1 MKYLLKFPFYF
12 GLPNELNLNS
22 KSLNLQVLFLHD
34 CILSGISP
42 SKDLNLSFVC
52 LNLFMS
58 SLLSCEIEFNN
69 SL

>member
-1 MKYLLKFPFYF
+1 VEFFFYF
-12 GLPNELNLNS
+12 GLPSELNLNS

-34 CILSGISP
+34 CILSGISL